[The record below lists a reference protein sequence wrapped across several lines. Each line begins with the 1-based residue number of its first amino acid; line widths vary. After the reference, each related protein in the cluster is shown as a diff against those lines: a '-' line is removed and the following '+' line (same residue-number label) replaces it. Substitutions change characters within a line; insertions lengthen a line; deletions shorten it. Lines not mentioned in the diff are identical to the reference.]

1 MDPVV
6 RERDT
11 ASGERRS
18 STIDWVDDDL
28 DEGLP
33 EAAASAPASTP
44 A

>member
-6 RERDT
+6 RERDYREWRK
-11 ASGERRS
+11 AVQH
-18 STIDWVDDDL
+18 IDWVDDDL

-44 A
+44 D